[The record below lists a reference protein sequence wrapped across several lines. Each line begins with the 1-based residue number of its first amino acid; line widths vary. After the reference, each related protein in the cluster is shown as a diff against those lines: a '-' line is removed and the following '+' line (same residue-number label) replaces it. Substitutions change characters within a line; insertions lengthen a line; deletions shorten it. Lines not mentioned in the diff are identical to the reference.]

1 MTAAS
6 AMDKLD
12 AELHRLH
19 LSPAAAPAGGGKAL
33 CLGFR
38 RAADWPSVTALW
50 HAVQSDLDLPAP
62 AMSIDGEGYRLW
74 FSLSER
80 IDEETANAFLDGLIR
95 RYLAE
100 LPAARLHIDFTAV
113 PPPAELIPDERWAA
127 FIDPGLGSMFAAEPW
142 LDMPPNRTQQADLLA
157 VLRSIRPA
165 ELSQA
170 LDRLPPPPR
179 PAAAPAATETLSLR
193 GPFAHPR
200 DFLLAVMNDPQAG
213 SLARIEAAKALLPY
227 FENVR

>member
-1 MTAAS
+1 
-6 AMDKLD
+6 MDKLD
-12 AELHRLH
+12 AELRRLH
-19 LSPAAAPAGGGKAL
+19 LSPAEPPATGGQAL

-38 RAADWPSVTALW
+38 RAADWESVAALW
-50 HAVQSDLDLPAP
+50 HTAQAELDLPAP

-74 FSLSER
+74 FSLAER
-80 IDEETANAFLDGLIR
+80 VADETARRFIDGLIR

-100 LPAARLHIDFTAV
+100 LPDARLHIDFAAS

-142 LDMPPNRTQQADLLA
+142 LDMAPNRNQQADLLA
-157 VLRSIRPA
+157 ALRSIRPA
-165 ELSQA
+165 ELSHA
-170 LDRLPPPPR
+170 LDRMLAQTS
-179 PAAAPAATETLSLR
+179 PAAAPAALETLSLS
-193 GPFAHPR
+193 GPFTHPR

-227 FENVR
+227 FEKAR

>member
-1 MTAAS
+1 
-6 AMDKLD
+6 MDKLD
-12 AELHRLH
+12 AELRRLH
-19 LSPAAAPAGGGKAL
+19 LSPAEPPATGGQAL

-38 RAADWPSVTALW
+38 RAADWESVAALW
-50 HAVQSDLDLPAP
+50 HAAQAELDLPAP

-74 FSLSER
+74 FSLAER
-80 IDEETANAFLDGLIR
+80 VADETARRFIDGLIR

-100 LPAARLHIDFTAV
+100 LPDARLHIDFAAS

-142 LDMPPNRTQQADLLA
+142 LDMAPNRNQQADLLA
-157 VLRSIRPA
+157 ALRSIRPA
-165 ELSQA
+165 ELSHA
-170 LDRLPPPPR
+170 LDRMLAQTS
-179 PAAAPAATETLSLR
+179 PAAAPAALETLSLS
-193 GPFAHPR
+193 GPFTHPR

-227 FENVR
+227 FEKAR

>member
-1 MTAAS
+1 
-6 AMDKLD
+6 MDKLD
-12 AELHRLH
+12 AELRRLH
-19 LSPAAAPAGGGKAL
+19 LSPTEPPASGGQAL

-38 RAADWPSVTALW
+38 RAADWESVAALW
-50 HAVQSDLDLPAP
+50 HAAQAELDLPAP

-74 FSLSER
+74 FSLAER
-80 IDEETANAFLDGLIR
+80 VADETARRFIDGLIR

-100 LPAARLHIDFTAV
+100 LPDARLHIDFAAS

-142 LDMPPNRTQQADLLA
+142 LDMAPNRNQQADLLA
-157 VLRSIRPA
+157 ALRSIRPA
-165 ELSQA
+165 ELSYA
-170 LDRLPPPPR
+170 LDRMLAQTS
-179 PAAAPAATETLSLR
+179 PAAAPVALETLSLS
-193 GPFAHPR
+193 GPFTHPR

-227 FENVR
+227 FEKAR

>member
-1 MTAAS
+1 M
-6 AMDKLD
+6 
-12 AELHRLH
+12 
-19 LSPAAAPAGGGKAL
+19 

-38 RAADWPSVTALW
+38 RAADWESVAALW
-50 HAVQSDLDLPAP
+50 HAAQAELDLPAP

-74 FSLSER
+74 FSLAER
-80 IDEETANAFLDGLIR
+80 VADETARRFIDGLIR

-100 LPAARLHIDFTAV
+100 LPDARLHIDFAAS

-142 LDMPPNRTQQADLLA
+142 LDMAPNRNQQADLLA
-157 VLRSIRPA
+157 ALRSIRPA
-165 ELSQA
+165 ELSHA
-170 LDRLPPPPR
+170 LDRMLAQTS
-179 PAAAPAATETLSLR
+179 PAAAPAALETLSLS
-193 GPFAHPR
+193 GPFTHPR

-227 FENVR
+227 FEKAR

>member
-1 MTAAS
+1 
-6 AMDKLD
+6 MDKLD
-12 AELHRLH
+12 AELRRLH
-19 LSPAAAPAGGGKAL
+19 LSPAEPPASGGQAL

-38 RAADWPSVTALW
+38 RAADWESVAALW
-50 HAVQSDLDLPAP
+50 HAAQAELDLPAP

-74 FSLSER
+74 FSLAER
-80 IDEETANAFLDGLIR
+80 VADETARRFIDGLIR

-100 LPAARLHIDFTAV
+100 LPDARLHIDFAAS

-142 LDMPPNRTQQADLLA
+142 LDMAPNRNQQADLLA
-157 VLRSIRPA
+157 ALRSIRPA
-165 ELSQA
+165 ELSHV
-170 LDRLPPPPR
+170 LDRMLAQTS
-179 PAAAPAATETLSLR
+179 PAAAPVALETLSLS
-193 GPFAHPR
+193 GPFTHPR

-227 FENVR
+227 FEKAR

>member
-1 MTAAS
+1 
-6 AMDKLD
+6 MDKLD
-12 AELHRLH
+12 AELRRLH
-19 LSPAAAPAGGGKAL
+19 LSPAEPPASGGQAL

-38 RAADWPSVTALW
+38 RAADWESVAALW
-50 HAVQSDLDLPAP
+50 HAAQAELDLPAP

-74 FSLSER
+74 FSLAER
-80 IDEETANAFLDGLIR
+80 VADETARRFIDGLIR

-100 LPAARLHIDFTAV
+100 LPDARLHIDFAAS

-142 LDMPPNRTQQADLLA
+142 LDMAPNRNQQADLLA
-157 VLRSIRPA
+157 ALRSIRPA
-165 ELSQA
+165 ELSYA
-170 LDRLPPPPR
+170 LDRMLAQTS
-179 PAAAPAATETLSLR
+179 PAAAPAALETLSLS
-193 GPFAHPR
+193 GPFTHPR

-227 FENVR
+227 FEKAR

>member
-1 MTAAS
+1 
-6 AMDKLD
+6 MDKLD
-12 AELHRLH
+12 AELRRLH
-19 LSPAAAPAGGGKAL
+19 LSPAEPPASGGQAL

-38 RAADWPSVTALW
+38 RAADWESVAALW
-50 HAVQSDLDLPAP
+50 HAAQAELDLPAP

-74 FSLSER
+74 FSLAER
-80 IDEETANAFLDGLIR
+80 VADETARRFIDGLIR

-100 LPAARLHIDFTAV
+100 LPDARLHIDFAAS

-142 LDMPPNRTQQADLLA
+142 LDMAPNRNQQADLLA
-157 VLRSIRPA
+157 ALRSIRPA
-165 ELSQA
+165 ELSHA
-170 LDRLPPPPR
+170 LDRMLAQTS
-179 PAAAPAATETLSLR
+179 PAAAPAALETLSLS
-193 GPFAHPR
+193 GPFTHPR

-227 FENVR
+227 FEKAR

>member
-1 MTAAS
+1 
-6 AMDKLD
+6 MDKLD
-12 AELHRLH
+12 AELRRLH
-19 LSPAAAPAGGGKAL
+19 LSPAEPPASGGQAL

-38 RAADWPSVTALW
+38 RAADWESVAALW
-50 HAVQSDLDLPAP
+50 HAAQAELDLPAP

-74 FSLSER
+74 FSLAER
-80 IDEETANAFLDGLIR
+80 VADETARRFIDGLIR

-100 LPAARLHIDFTAV
+100 LPDARLHINFAAS

-142 LDMPPNRTQQADLLA
+142 LDMAPNRNQQADLLA
-157 VLRSIRPA
+157 ALRSIRPA
-165 ELSQA
+165 ELSYA
-170 LDRLPPPPR
+170 LDRMLAQTS
-179 PAAAPAATETLSLR
+179 PAVAPVALETLSLS
-193 GPFAHPR
+193 GPFTHPR

-227 FENVR
+227 FEKAR

>member
-1 MTAAS
+1 
-6 AMDKLD
+6 MDKLD
-12 AELHRLH
+12 AELRRLH
-19 LSPAAAPAGGGKAL
+19 LSPAEPPASGGQAL

-38 RAADWPSVTALW
+38 RAADWESVAALW
-50 HAVQSDLDLPAP
+50 HAAQAELDLPAP

-74 FSLSER
+74 FSLAER
-80 IDEETANAFLDGLIR
+80 VADETARRFIDGLIR

-100 LPAARLHIDFTAV
+100 LPDARLHIDFAAS

-142 LDMPPNRTQQADLLA
+142 LDMPPNRNQQADLLA
-157 VLRSIRPA
+157 ALRSIRPA
-165 ELSQA
+165 ELSHA
-170 LDRLPPPPR
+170 LDRMLAQTS
-179 PAAAPAATETLSLR
+179 PAAAPAALETLSLS
-193 GPFAHPR
+193 GPFTHPR

-227 FENVR
+227 FEKAL